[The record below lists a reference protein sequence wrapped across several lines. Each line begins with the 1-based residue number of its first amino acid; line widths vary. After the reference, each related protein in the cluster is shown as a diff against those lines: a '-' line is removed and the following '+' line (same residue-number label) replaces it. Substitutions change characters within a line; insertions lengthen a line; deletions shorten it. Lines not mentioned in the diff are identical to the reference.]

1 MRSTGGWQ
9 DCVFQINH
17 DYRKFTLSVNQHG
30 MDKSALEWATKKRSI
45 NDFQRFL
52 EDNRNMVPDSVSQKM
67 ERLHDDTDKAM
78 PVDIGDK
85 ESRDEDGQRIE
96 EYNAL
101 MNEVRIT

>member
-1 MRSTGGWQ
+1 
-9 DCVFQINH
+9 
-17 DYRKFTLSVNQHG
+17 

-67 ERLHDDTDKAM
+67 ERLHDDKDETM
-78 PVDIGDK
+78 IVDIGDK
-85 ESRDEDGQRIE
+85 ESKDEDGQRIE

-101 MNEVRIT
+101 MNEVRIILAMSNCQLQKNQTWVQKSLL